1 MWHQFTLHALTYCR
15 LCKDAGTCRAPLMV
29 PEPRLRYGQSGLKRQ
44 SPRVPPPGSTL
55 IIRSYQGENTGSHP
69 NSEVKHPWACSVLR
83 WGTTRES
90 QVTNV
95 FVWKFGIA
103 SVTFA
108 NRFSS
113 APSLSPTPPQSI
125 FDSRAPPTLVD
136 RQVTVSSVCD
146 AHPCEYLTVGF
157 ISCDKRLVVSHPRRP
172 AVLQYRGHDPTWCK
186 HQRPGTA

>member
-95 FVWKFGIA
+95 FA
-103 SVTFA
+103 SLLARLNLWEVRDHNT
-108 NRFSS
+108 NRASGCIKGS
-113 APSLSPTPPQSI
+113 YPRLGSYLLGLLAKIKCSI
-125 FDSRAPPTLVD
+125 CSYQLN
-136 RQVTVSSVCD
+136 
-146 AHPCEYLTVGF
+146 L
-157 ISCDKRLVVSHPRRP
+157 
-172 AVLQYRGHDPTWCK
+172 
-186 HQRPGTA
+186 